1 MQSLVDLEYPTDM
14 MPKVGAE
21 KLKSNLSVNDFS
33 HNFRCFL
40 ALLLIAAVLWKV
52 KQKFD
57 RYRRRQRLFV
67 EMEQMASRPFGSVL
81 VELEKLPDSHGSS
94 SASASHHSASSVL
107 PNTSIG
113 MYICQNFL
121 ALTKMI
127 SFFTDFFFFIFFF
140 QSQPQMIL
148 QQPLVSGVAQVE
160 V

>member
-1 MQSLVDLEYPTDM
+1 M

-113 MYICQNFL
+113 MSKI
-121 ALTKMI
+121 T
-127 SFFTDFFFFIFFF
+127 
-140 QSQPQMIL
+140 
-148 QQPLVSGVAQVE
+148 
-160 V
+160 

>member
-1 MQSLVDLEYPTDM
+1 MESLVDLEYPTDM

-113 MYICQNFL
+113 MS
-121 ALTKMI
+121 K
-127 SFFTDFFFFIFFF
+127 FT
-140 QSQPQMIL
+140 
-148 QQPLVSGVAQVE
+148 
-160 V
+160 